1 MDIDPIS
8 IELRCLF
15 CDAVLKGPED
25 SEFEPGDLIECL
37 SCGEGND
44 YDSVIEI
51 AKEKG
56 LEKMTDEI
64 KSQLVKDFKKIL
76 K

>member
-15 CDAVLKGPED
+15 CDAVLEGPED
-25 SEFEPGDLIECL
+25 AELNSGDLIECIA
-37 SCGEGND
+37 CGEGND
-44 YDSVIEI
+44 YDSVLEV

-56 LEKMTDEI
+56 VEQMTDEV
-64 KSQLVKDFKKIL
+64 KVQLEKKLKKMFK
-76 K
+76 

>member
-15 CDAVLKGPED
+15 CDAVLQGPDD
-25 SEFEPGDLIECL
+25 SEFESGDLIECL

-44 YDSVIEI
+44 YDSVIEV

-56 LEKMTDEI
+56 VDQMTNEVEA
-64 KSQLVKDFKKIL
+64 QLDKTFKKL
-76 K
+76 FK